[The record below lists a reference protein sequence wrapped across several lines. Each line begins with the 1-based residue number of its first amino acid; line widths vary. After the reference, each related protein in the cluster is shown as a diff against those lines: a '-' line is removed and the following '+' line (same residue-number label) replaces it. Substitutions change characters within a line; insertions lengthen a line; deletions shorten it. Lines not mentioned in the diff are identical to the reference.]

1 MLPAVARFPT
11 YRIVLMILA
20 LLAFLFFF
28 YETHHAAR
36 PLPARTAPVRVV
48 PVPKP
53 TR

>member
-1 MLPAVARFPT
+1 M

-36 PLPARTAPVRVV
+36 SPAPRNAPVRV
-48 PVPKP
+48 PVQPP
-53 TR
+53 SR